1 MFSFLQKFIFIFF
14 ISFTVVLFAQNSTKE
29 KDYIIT
35 YKSTDAQIIF
45 DIPVSVKAYDA
56 FTKNS
61 IPIEPEIGQPNVFV
75 LKQIHPAQIIQLQY
89 YYLYGAHYDLQTSY
103 FATPSLSTGT
113 IDVFFNHPVDITF
126 AQTQNAVNLSNTL
139 DNKLISYINACSTS
153 LDIAIYNSYSP
164 SATSSIAGAINSAY
178 NRGVQVRVIYDGS
191 TSSSMILLLN
201 NGIPKVSSPTAVE
214 YGIMHNKF
222 VVFDA
227 NVTDVDKPL
236 VWTGSTNWTTSQI
249 DGPDR
254 NNAIVIQDQSL
265 ALGYTIEFN
274 EMWGSSTMVP
284 NTTLSKFGPY
294 KTDNT
299 PHQYIIGGKTID
311 SYFSP
316 SDGVTTKI
324 VAAINSANSD
334 IDIATMLITRSD
346 IRYAVL
352 NKYNSGITNINV
364 LVDSQVPTG
373 NQFYTIQSGIM
384 PNHAVQ
390 YATSSIMH
398 HKFMVVDNFNSNS
411 DPLVVL
417 GSHNWSSSAE
427 TKNDENTLIVH
438 NANIAN
444 QYYQAFAYLYQQ
456 SGGIITL
463 PLATNTIEQT
473 TNSIVMYPNPTNG
486 MLHFQSNENFTNFD
500 LKVQNLLGKTIATQH
515 LETLTNS
522 IVDLS
527 SEASGIYF
535 ITLTSP
541 SQHWHYKV
549 VKN

>member
-1 MFSFLQKFIFIFF
+1 MFPFLQKFIFTFF
-14 ISFTVVLFAQNSTKE
+14 ICFSLLLFSQHTTKE
-29 KDYIIT
+29 KDCIIT
-35 YKSTDAQIIF
+35 YNSTDAQIIF

-56 FTKNS
+56 FSKNS
-61 IPIEPEIGQPNVFV
+61 ITIEPEIGQPNVFV

-89 YYLYGAHYDLQTSY
+89 YHFYGDHYDLQTSY

-191 TSSSMILLLN
+191 TSSSMIPLLN

-227 NVTDVDKPL
+227 NATDVNKPL

-254 NNAIVIQDQSL
+254 NNVIVIQDQAL

-284 NTTLSKFGPY
+284 NSTLSKFGPY

-299 PHQYIIGGKTID
+299 PHQYIISGKTID

-316 SDGVTTKI
+316 SDGVTAKI

-352 NKYNSGITNINV
+352 NKYNSGFTNINV

-463 PLATNTIEQT
+463 PLATETIEQT
-473 TNSIVMYPNPTNG
+473 ANTIVLYPNPTNG
-486 MLHFQSNENFTNFD
+486 ILHFQSNENYTNFN

-515 LETLTNS
+515 LESLISSTL
-522 IVDLS
+522 DLRR
-527 SEASGIYF
+527 ETAGIYF
-535 ITLTSP
+535 ITLSSP
-541 SQHWHYKV
+541 TKSWRYKV
-549 VKN
+549 IKN

>member
-1 MFSFLQKFIFIFF
+1 MFSFLQKFLLIFF
-14 ISFTVVLFAQNSTKE
+14 LSFTVVLFAQNSIKE
-29 KDYIIT
+29 KEYTIT
-35 YKSTDAQIIF
+35 YTITDVQLVF
-45 DIPVSVKAYDA
+45 DIPVSVKAFDA
-56 FTKNS
+56 FTNNS
-61 IPIEPEIGQPNVFV
+61 IPLEQNSSQLNAFDIKNFQ
-75 LKQIHPAQIIQLQY
+75 PAQIIQLQY
-89 YYLYGAHYDLQTSY
+89 YFLYGDNYDMQTSY

-113 IDVFFNHPVDITF
+113 IDVFFNHPVDISF
-126 AQTQNAVNLSNTL
+126 AQTQNAINLSNTL
-139 DNKLISYINACSTS
+139 DNKLISYINACSTT

-164 SATSSIAGAINSAY
+164 SATSSIAGAINAAY
-178 NRGVQVRVIYDGS
+178 TRGVQVRVIYDGS
-191 TSSSMILLLN
+191 TSSSMISLLN
-201 NGIPKVSSPTAVE
+201 AGIPKVASPTAVE
-214 YGIMHNKF
+214 YSIMHNKF

-227 NVTDVDKPL
+227 NLNDANKPL

-254 NNAIVIQDQSL
+254 NNAIVIQDQAL
-265 ALGYTIEFN
+265 ALGYTLEFN

-284 NTTLSKFGPY
+284 NATLSKFGPY

-299 PHQYIIGGKTID
+299 PHHYTIGGKTID

-316 SDGVTTKI
+316 SDGVNAKI
-324 VAAINSANSD
+324 IAAINSANVD

-346 IRYAVL
+346 IRYALL
-352 NKYNSGITNINV
+352 NKYNSGLTNINV

-373 NQFYTIQSGIM
+373 NQFYNIQAGIL

-390 YATSSIMH
+390 YSTSSIMH
-398 HKFMVVDNFNSNS
+398 HKFMVVDNFNSSS

-438 NANIAN
+438 DTNIAN

-456 SGGIITL
+456 SGGIINL
-463 PLATNTIEQT
+463 PLATNTIEQPLNT
-473 TNSIVMYPNPTNG
+473 ILIYPNPTNG
-486 MLHFQSNENFTNFD
+486 ILHFQSIENDTNFD
-500 LKVQNLLGKTIATQH
+500 LKVQNLLGNTISTQH
-515 LETLTNS
+515 LESLTNS
-522 IVDLS
+522 TVDLS
-527 SEASGIYF
+527 REANGIYF

-541 SQHWHYKV
+541 SKHFHYKV

>member
-1 MFSFLQKFIFIFF
+1 M
-14 ISFTVVLFAQNSTKE
+14 LFAQNSTKE

>member
-1 MFSFLQKFIFIFF
+1 MFSVLQKFLFIFF

-35 YKSTDAQIIF
+35 YTTTDAQIVF
-45 DIPVSVKAYDA
+45 DIPVSVKAFDV

-61 IPIEPEIGQPNVFV
+61 IPIDPIIGQPNVFV
-75 LKQIHPAQIIQLQY
+75 LKHIHPAQIIQLQY
-89 YYLYGAHYDLQTSY
+89 YYLYGANYDLQTSF
-103 FATPSLSTGT
+103 FASPSLSTGT

-126 AQTQNAVNLSNTL
+126 AQTQNAINLSNTL
-139 DNKLISYINACSTS
+139 DNKLISYINACSTT

-164 SATSSIAGAINSAY
+164 SSTSSIAGAINSAY
-178 NRGVQVRVIYDGS
+178 YRGVQVRVIYDGS
-191 TSSSMILLLN
+191 TSSSMIPLLN
-201 NGIPKVSSPTAVE
+201 NGIPKVSSPTSVE

-227 NVTDVDKPL
+227 NVTDVNKPL

-254 NNAIVIQDQSL
+254 NNAIVIQDQAL

-316 SDGVTTKI
+316 SDGVTAKI

-352 NKYNSGITNINV
+352 NKYNSGFTNINV
-364 LVDSQVPTG
+364 LVDSQIPTG

-398 HKFMVVDNFNSNS
+398 HKFMVVDNFNSSS

-417 GSHNWSSSAE
+417 GSHNWSSAAE

-463 PLATNTIEQT
+463 PLATETIEQT

-486 MLHFQSNENFTNFD
+486 MLHFQSKENYTNFD
-500 LKVQNLLGKTIATQH
+500 LKVQNLLGKTIVTQH
-515 LETLTNS
+515 LESLTSSTL
-522 IVDLS
+522 DLS
-527 SEASGIYF
+527 RETAGIYF
-535 ITLTSP
+535 ITLSSP
-541 SQHWHYKV
+541 TKSWRYKV
-549 VKN
+549 IKN